1 MFLLPKQA
9 WRTRELGHLET
20 PLRKP
25 NGCLSG
31 HSWSSPHSSP
41 LAWALDSLP
50 EPEHWLWWKVMQN
63 NSDELLYQSCEDP
76 TETSVLLIGPNHT
89 ICSKLLTANA
99 YDPLPGTVSHP
110 RLLAELS
117 HPASIGNAYV
127 HHLLRVREDEDS
139 TINTVFMVQAPT
151 VMSSFEGSLENGNEL
166 QSPEGKKKILWN
178 TLQMKLTDQQA
189 LWGFQATQLKWE
201 WACNMDGRPCPA
213 TDCHFLLVLK

>member
-1 MFLLPKQA
+1 
-9 WRTRELGHLET
+9 
-20 PLRKP
+20 
-25 NGCLSG
+25 
-31 HSWSSPHSSP
+31 
-41 LAWALDSLP
+41 
-50 EPEHWLWWKVMQN
+50 MQN

-76 TETSVLLIGPNHT
+76 TETSVLLIGPNRT

-189 LWGFQATQLKWE
+189 L
-201 WACNMDGRPCPA
+201 
-213 TDCHFLLVLK
+213 